1 VVARFARVTPP
12 RHAFRD
18 LAPRPE
24 SNGDTPL
31 HPPGASEHF
40 HAKVHI
46 DLLPRAQER
55 GLGRAMMTDL
65 LRLLASRGSPGV
77 HLPMASDNLRAAAFY
92 AKLGVTEI
100 ARNADTLFLARR
112 LP

>member
-1 VVARFARVTPP
+1 
-12 RHAFRD
+12 
-18 LAPRPE
+18 
-24 SNGDTPL
+24 
-31 HPPGASEHF
+31 
-40 HAKVHI
+40 
-46 DLLPRAQER
+46 
-55 GLGRAMMTDL
+55 MMTDL

-77 HLPMASDNLRAAAFY
+77 HLPMASDNLRAAAFD

>member
-1 VVARFARVTPP
+1 M
-12 RHAFRD
+12 
-18 LAPRPE
+18 
-24 SNGDTPL
+24 
-31 HPPGASEHF
+31 
-40 HAKVHI
+40 HI
-46 DLLPRAQER
+46 DLLPRAQGR
-55 GLGRAMMTDL
+55 DLGRAMMTDL

-77 HLPMASDNLRAAAFY
+77 HLPMASDNLRAAAFD